1 MKTRWMKEATE
12 EPTDKEIR
20 DEILRQLMSMNSG
33 SSICPSD
40 VARSL
45 RQQWRQWM
53 PMIREVASEMARD
66 NEITVTQQGQPIDI
80 EIATGPVRLALKL
93 PKQSYGAE

>member
-1 MKTRWMKEATE
+1 MKEATE

-33 SSICPSD
+33 ASICPSD

-66 NEITVTQQGQPIDI
+66 NEIAVTQQGQPIEI
-80 EIATGPVRLALKL
+80 ETATGPVRLALKL
-93 PKQSYGAE
+93 PKQNYTD

>member
-1 MKTRWMKEATE
+1 MKTRWMKEASD

-20 DEILRQLMSMNSG
+20 DEILRQLMSMSSG

-53 PMIREVASEMARD
+53 PMIKEVVSEMARD
-66 NEITVTQQGQPIDI
+66 NEIEVTQQGRHVEI
-80 EIATGPVRLALKL
+80 ETATGPVRLALKVL
-93 PKQSYGAE
+93 KAS

>member
-66 NEITVTQQGQPIDI
+66 NEIAVTQQGQSVDI
-80 EIATGPVRLALKL
+80 ESATGPVRLALKV
-93 PKQSYGAE
+93 PRAGRNDD